1 MGKHKRPRRR
11 ERIWTAAQ
19 RADVGRRLAR
29 ARLEK
34 HAVPPEPMTDVI
46 PENEN
51 EAAHIAVFK
60 EVSGEIA
67 AGLRQAWEGQ
77 PENEVVQPLF
87 VGEVHNDWGIKV
99 NIINDI
105 PKRPLTWNDLP
116 RDTRKSAKRPGIPEN
131 APVYR
136 MRCIRCRLDMWTRDH
151 KKEDICETCEYIMI
165 DEKHRL
171 RGTHERSRGGEFVN
185 PFADVTDTSPN
196 VNPLVGGN
204 TRLL

>member
-11 ERIWTAAQ
+11 ERIWTAEQ

-77 PENEVVQPLF
+77 PESELSAMPSIAYGDGPLASQEVSI
-87 VGEVHNDWGIKV
+87 IKT
-99 NIINDI
+99 
-105 PKRPLTWNDLP
+105 LTWNDLP

-171 RGTHERSRGGEFVN
+171 RGTHERARGGEFVN
-185 PFADVTDTSPN
+185 PFADVADTSPN

>member
-1 MGKHKRPRRR
+1 M
-11 ERIWTAAQ
+11 
-19 RADVGRRLAR
+19 
-29 ARLEK
+29 
-34 HAVPPEPMTDVI
+34 
-46 PENEN
+46 
-51 EAAHIAVFK
+51 
-60 EVSGEIA
+60 S
-67 AGLRQAWEGQ
+67 
-77 PENEVVQPLF
+77 
-87 VGEVHNDWGIKV
+87 
-99 NIINDI
+99 
-105 PKRPLTWNDLP
+105 

-171 RGTHERSRGGEFVN
+171 RGTHERARGGEFVN
-185 PFADVTDTSPN
+185 PFADVADTSPN

>member
-46 PENEN
+46 PESELS
-51 EAAHIAVFK
+51 AMPSIAYGDGPLASQ
-60 EVSGEIA
+60 EVSI
-67 AGLRQAWEGQ
+67 
-77 PENEVVQPLF
+77 
-87 VGEVHNDWGIKV
+87 IKT
-99 NIINDI
+99 
-105 PKRPLTWNDLP
+105 LTWNDLP

-171 RGTHERSRGGEFVN
+171 RGTHERARGGEFVN
-185 PFADVTDTSPN
+185 PFADVADTSPN

>member
-46 PENEN
+46 SESER
-51 EAAHIAVFK
+51 VFR
-60 EVSGEIA
+60 VEIQMRPVA
-67 AGLRQAWEGQ
+67 IDEPITRQ
-77 PENEVVQPLF
+77 
-87 VGEVHNDWGIKV
+87 
-99 NIINDI
+99 
-105 PKRPLTWNDLP
+105 LTWNDLS

-171 RGTHERSRGGEFVN
+171 RGTHERARGGEFVN
-185 PFADVTDTSPN
+185 PFADVADTSPN